1 MHSTSSPP
9 PNYMN
14 QPPNGSSSYHNG
26 SYPLEAAA
34 HSSTIKSNYSSDQD
48 ISQIVDQVLSC
59 IDTSHF
65 DLDYHHPQEHNNQTH
80 QVPDHATLLLCHNC
94 GARWK
99 HKVQHCKHCG
109 EEMSG
114 DQTCDLKRYHLI

>member
-1 MHSTSSPP
+1 
-9 PNYMN
+9 MN

-65 DLDYHHPQEHNNQTH
+65 DLEYNHPQEHNQSNQP
-80 QVPDHATLLLCHNC
+80 QENATLLLCHNC
-94 GARWK
+94 GARLR
-99 HKVQHCKHCG
+99 HKVQHCKQCG

-114 DQTCDLKRYHLI
+114 EQTSDLKRYQNLMFTFN